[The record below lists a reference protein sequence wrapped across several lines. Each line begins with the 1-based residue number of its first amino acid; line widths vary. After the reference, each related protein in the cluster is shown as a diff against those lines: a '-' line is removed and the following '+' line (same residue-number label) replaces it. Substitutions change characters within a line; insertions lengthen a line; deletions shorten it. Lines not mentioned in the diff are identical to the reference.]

1 MKEKEIFEQFLRI
14 SEIPKEDVVDY
25 RFCTKFYAGIYITN
39 AIIIQLKKDKYENN
53 IIIYTAYDIDN
64 VINEL
69 KQYMGF
75 KTEFEQGFHH
85 ALDEIR
91 SYGKTVEHISVN

>member
-1 MKEKEIFEQFLRI
+1 MKEKEVFEQFLRV
-14 SEIPKEDVVDY
+14 SEIPEEDVVDY

-39 AIIIQLKKDKYENN
+39 AIIIQLKKDKYDNN

-64 VINEL
+64 ILNEL
-69 KQYMGF
+69 KQSMEC
-75 KTEFEQGFHH
+75 KTQFEQGFHH

-91 SYGKTVEHISVN
+91 NFGKAVEHISVN